1 MASYALETPVTTP
14 LWYISLFGVGAIIMR
29 GAGCTINDMWDRH
42 LDKSVARTKERPLAN
57 GAISTSQAVGF
68 LGLQLSAGLA
78 VLTQLN
84 WYSILLGASSL
95 SVVCVYPFMKRVTY
109 WPQAVL
115 GLAFNWGALLGWS
128 AVAGSVNWSV
138 CLPLYAGG
146 ICWTLVYDS
155 IYAHQDKTDDVR
167 VGIRSTAL
175 LFGEN
180 TRPILG
186 ALSTSTLS
194 LITFAGYMN
203 DHGPLFYT
211 GTGLAALQLAR
222 VLIRTDFD
230 DHSSCWK
237 GFVGCEML
245 RVVLFLLQAVIAAP
259 VSVISDFVEND
270 PGWSPVFWY
279 KLIVSSGLVL
289 AGGVFAGLTLALM
302 GLDDLHLRVL
312 AASSDDLEERA
323 NARKVLSLLSYGRHW
338 VLVVLLLSNVIVNES
353 LPVFLD
359 SALGGGLAAVI
370 ISTTTIVIFG
380 IIPQAVCVRYGLSIG
395 AKCAPM
401 VLVMMYLLAPVAY
414 PVARLLDRV
423 LGEAELHTYK
433 KAELKSLLALHR
445 QGKEPLKDD
454 EWRILNGVLEL
465 SNKKVEELMTPMADV
480 VAISGD
486 TVLDHQTVNQLLRS
500 GYSRIPVYY
509 PGKPMAFMG
518 LLLVKNLSTYD
529 PSEALPAS
537 SFPLSILPEAHP
549 SIDCFRALD
558 YFQIG
563 RAHLLLLSNT
573 PGKEGGALGVL
584 TLEDVI
590 EEILSTEIVD
600 ETDRY
605 EDNHSKRRAKRS
617 FDLAVMRGIVEYHL
631 NRGAALS
638 MSALS
643 PTNDITLLGPS
654 RQSSMDWDRATEGK
668 NIGGTTSGVV

>member
-1 MASYALETPVTTP
+1 
-14 LWYISLFGVGAIIMR
+14 
-29 GAGCTINDMWDRH
+29 
-42 LDKSVARTKERPLAN
+42 
-57 GAISTSQAVGF
+57 
-68 LGLQLSAGLA
+68 
-78 VLTQLN
+78 
-84 WYSILLGASSL
+84 
-95 SVVCVYPFMKRVTY
+95 
-109 WPQAVL
+109 
-115 GLAFNWGALLGWS
+115 
-128 AVAGSVNWSV
+128 
-138 CLPLYAGG
+138 
-146 ICWTLVYDS
+146 
-155 IYAHQDKTDDVR
+155 
-167 VGIRSTAL
+167 
-175 LFGEN
+175 
-180 TRPILG
+180 
-186 ALSTSTLS
+186 
-194 LITFAGYMN
+194 
-203 DHGPLFYT
+203 
-211 GTGLAALQLAR
+211 
-222 VLIRTDFD
+222 
-230 DHSSCWK
+230 
-237 GFVGCEML
+237 ML
-245 RVVLFLLQAVIAAP
+245 RVVLSLLQAFIAAP
-259 VSVISDFVEND
+259 VSAISDFVEND
-270 PGWSPVFWY
+270 PGWSPIFWY

-289 AGGVFAGLTLALM
+289 AGGVFSGLTLALM

-312 AASSDDLEERA
+312 VASSDDLEERA

-370 ISTTTIVIFG
+370 ISTTTIG
-380 IIPQAVCVRYGLSIG
+380 EPIIPQAVCVRYGLSIG
-395 AKCAPM
+395 AKFAPM

-414 PVARLLDRV
+414 PVARLLDSV

-433 KAELKSLLALHR
+433 KAELKHVIAPPEFICLLTASLLALHR

-563 RAHLLLLSNT
+563 RAHLLLLSDT

-605 EDNHSKRRAKRS
+605 EDNHSKRCARRS
-617 FDLAVMRGIVEYHL
+617 FDLAVMRG
-631 NRGAALS
+631 
-638 MSALS
+638 
-643 PTNDITLLGPS
+643 
-654 RQSSMDWDRATEGK
+654 
-668 NIGGTTSGVV
+668 